1 MDIFKILGTIAI
13 DTANATKALKEVVES
28 GEKTSSKLGKAFSK
42 LGASVAD
49 GAVTLAEKADKVL
62 TKAAKV
68 GTAAI
73 GVAAAGVVALTKS
86 AVEEYANYEQ
96 LVGGVETLFKKSA
109 EIVQE
114 YASNAYKTAGLSAN
128 EYMETVT
135 SFSASLLQSLGQDTA
150 AAAEKANRAIQD
162 MSDNANKMGTD
173 MAAIQNAYAGFAK
186 QNYTLLDN
194 LKLGYGGTQQEM
206 QRLIDDANALNAAQ
220 GKLTEYSIDSF
231 ADIVDAI
238 HDIQTEMGITGTT
251 AKEAA
256 TTIQGSMSAAKAAWH
271 NLLIGIADDNQ
282 DFDALVDDFV
292 DSVYTAADNILPRIE
307 KSLDGVLKLANTVAG
322 KILPRVISVISKQI
336 PNLVKTGAEIILALG
351 KGIVDNADSILNSL
365 VKTVKEI
372 VPKIATAFKTLVPKI
387 ADAAGDII
395 VELDGMV
402 EKVGGLY
409 LAFKSLTKGN
419 WIGVGIGL
427 AVAAIGKL
435 RECTSGAK
443 FDVVGLT
450 NAQRELHEEV
460 MQSAEA
466 FDELSAAYDD
476 NVRKIKE
483 ETEKTQALWAEL
495 QTLCDEN
502 GNVKDGYEDRVDYI
516 LGALTEATGVEIK
529 LIDGQIAKYGDL
541 KQSIEETIKMKE
553 AERLLEAHEEK
564 VAEADANISQAKTDL
579 ADKQLASD
587 AANAAVEAELSKIQ
601 EIMSEHPGAIEW
613 FDPNTGEYGLN
624 YTGQYDSYEYNQI
637 INDMDA
643 ATAALGR
650 QQAAAKEANA
660 AYNEALDTYLMYS
673 DTKRAHEEAEMA
685 ILEGNY
691 EKAIQILND
700 SVTAQWEALAQRREL
715 SAEEQ
720 VRLAGDLAAA
730 EAFAKSLAA
739 EYEAGNKSVTKEM
752 VDEARKQAEVL
763 RGIWDDAYNSAFEG
777 GQFVGTGLA
786 NGIASMTDR
795 VYAAGHSLAAKALAG
810 MNQTLQ
816 IASPSKAAKRSG
828 KFTAEGFALGIE
840 ENEDLP
846 ISAAEAIS
854 WKTLKAFDPHTIPT
868 VNAVGG
874 MNSLSEVAESGT
886 GSGSGGVDPIVAAL
900 PGKLADALAQ
910 ILPDMLIEAFSS
922 MRLSINDR
930 EFGRLVRKAGT

>member
-1 MDIFKILGTIAI
+1 MDIFKLFGTIAI
-13 DTANATKALKEVVES
+13 DSANAVKAIKETVES
-28 GEKTSSKLGKAFSK
+28 GEQASGKLGKAFSK
-42 LGASVAD
+42 LGSSVAD
-49 GAVTLAEKADKVL
+49 GAVAIAKKADKVL
-62 TKAAKV
+62 KKAAKV

-73 GVAAAGVVALTKS
+73 GAATAGVIALTKA
-86 AVEEYANYEQ
+86 AVDEYAKYEQ
-96 LVGGVETLFKKSA
+96 VVGGAEAVFGECAANMKSIA
-109 EIVQE
+109 QD
-114 YASNAYKTAGLSAN
+114 AYSSMGLSATDFL
-128 EYMETVT
+128 ET
-135 SFSASLLQSLGQDTA
+135 
-150 AAAEKANRAIQD
+150 
-162 MSDNANKMGTD
+162 ANKMGALFKGAGFEIQEASDLTAKAMQRAADVASIMGIDVATAMESVAGAAKGNFTMMDNLGVAMTD
-173 MAAIQNAYAGFAK
+173 VTLEAYAMSKGIEESVYTMTTQEKVGLAMEMFLERTAYAAG
-186 QNYTLLDN
+186 NYTKENETLS
-194 LKLGYGGTQQEM
+194 GS
-206 QRLIDDANALNAAQ
+206 
-220 GKLTEYSIDSF
+220 LT
-231 ADIVDAI
+231 
-238 HDIQTEMGITGTT
+238 TL
-251 AKEAA
+251 
-256 TTIQGSMSAAKAAWH
+256 KAAYH
-271 NLLIGIADDNQ
+271 NLLVGVSDDTQ
-282 DFDALVDDFV
+282 DFDKLVNDFV
-292 DSVYTAADNILPRIE
+292 DSLSDAADAFLPRIE
-307 KSLDGVLKLANTVAG
+307 KSLDGVLKLVNTVAG
-322 KILPRVISVISKQI
+322 KILPRVISVISRQI

-372 VPKIATAFKTLVPKI
+372 VPQIATAFKTLVPKI

-435 RECTSGAK
+435 REWTSGAK

-450 NAQRELHEEV
+450 DAQRELHEEV

-587 AANAAVEAELSKIQ
+587 VANAAVEAELSKIQ
-601 EIMSEHPGAIEW
+601 EIMSAHPGAIEW

-624 YTGQYDSYEYNQI
+624 YGGQYDSYEYNQI

-650 QQAAAKEANA
+650 QQAAAKEANT

-874 MNSLSEVAESGT
+874 MNSLAEVAESGG
-886 GSGSGGVDPIVAAL
+886 GSNSSGGVDPIVAAL

-910 ILPDMLIEAFSS
+910 ILPDMLIEAFSA